1 MTSPLAG
8 LLAATTL
15 SASGNAIVAVAVPWV
30 VYDRTG
36 SATAAG
42 MAGAAAILPLALS
55 ALFRG
60 ALIDRVGRTVCAV
73 AADVCGALAVAA
85 LPLLDGL
92 VGLDMGL
99 VLVLV
104 AVGAVFDGPGTA
116 AREALRPD
124 VARARG
130 VALPKVNAWGEAAE
144 AIGNLV
150 GPGVG
155 GVLVAV
161 LGGFGAL
168 WITVG
173 LFAAAAL
180 LTAVTVP
187 ATLSPAPERQPY
199 LRSVAEGLRFVL
211 TEPALRTVTTTATV
225 IVVFV
230 APFESVVLNAHLQTI
245 GRPSQYGLIIATFAL
260 GGLVGAI
267 GYGAVAHRLGERT
280 TLVCSVG
287 GAGLG
292 IGAFALLPPVPVLFV
307 LGLAVGVT
315 AGPIN
320 PVAAVVMQRRTPER
334 LRGRVIGSYT
344 ALTLAAGPVGLL
356 VMGPVVDAAGPA
368 TGFAVMGAG
377 CLLAAVSARG
387 LR

>member
-8 LLAATTL
+8 LLTTTTL
-15 SASGNAIVAVAVPWV
+15 STTGNAIVTVAVPWV

-42 MAGAAAILPLALS
+42 LAGAAALLPLALS
-55 ALFRG
+55 ALFGG
-60 ALIDRVGRTVCAV
+60 ALVDRVGRKVCAV
-73 AADVCGALAVAA
+73 VADVCSALAVAA

-99 VLVLV
+99 VLALV
-104 AVGAVFDGPGTA
+104 ALGAVFDGPGAA

-124 VARARG
+124 VARASG
-130 VALPKVNAWGEAAE
+130 VTLPKVNAWGEASE
-144 AIGNLV
+144 AIGNMV

-155 GVLVAV
+155 GVLIAV

-180 LTAVTVP
+180 LTAATVP
-187 ATLSPAPERQPY
+187 ANLSPAPQRQPY

-211 TEPALRTVTTTATV
+211 KEPALRTVTLTATV
-225 IVVFV
+225 IVAFV

-245 GRPSQYGLIIATFAL
+245 GQPSQYGLVLATFAL
-260 GGLVGAI
+260 GGLIGAI

-280 TLVCSVG
+280 TLACSVA
-287 GAGLG
+287 GAGIG

-307 LGLAVGVT
+307 LGFAVGLT

-344 ALTLAAGPVGLL
+344 ALALGAGPVGLL
-356 VMGPVVDAAGPA
+356 VMGPVVDTGGPA
-368 TGFAVMGAG
+368 IGFAVIGAG
-377 CLLAAVSARG
+377 CLLAAVFARG